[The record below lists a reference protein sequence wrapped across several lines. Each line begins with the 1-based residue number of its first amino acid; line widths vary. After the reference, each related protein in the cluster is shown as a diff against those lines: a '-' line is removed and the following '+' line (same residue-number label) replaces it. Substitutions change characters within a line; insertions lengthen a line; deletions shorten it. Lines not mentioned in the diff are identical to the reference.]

1 MMQIERELAKM
12 DLNQFKEGA
21 YEHVIKELYKH
32 QYFNRKAILERIN
45 RCGIAENSVTT
56 YASELRTYL
65 RTGKKKACFPE
76 KFYLLIDNLKETH
89 CAILTPSEK
98 DKLIVL
104 KASRNKYENKIEVP
118 KQETKKEEGTVVYG
132 VKIKD
137 NIKII
142 GDEAK
147 CDGYVACYQE
157 FVCGDIQKLIVN
169 YKTC

>member
-1 MMQIERELAKM
+1 MMQIEREFAKM

-21 YEHVIKELYKH
+21 YEHVIRELYRH
-32 QYFNRKAILERIN
+32 QNFKVKSILARVNRG
-45 RCGIAENSVTT
+45 GITESSLITYNS
-56 YASELRTYL
+56 ALRTYL
-65 RTGKKKACFPE
+65 ATGRKGKSCSNRFYAIIDELKAS
-76 KFYLLIDNLKETH
+76 H
-89 CAILTPSEK
+89 CSILTPSEADRK
-98 DKLIVL
+98 IVTKPILI
-104 KASRNKYENKIEVP
+104 KTSAP

-142 GDEAK
+142 GDESK